1 MKNLNFAT
9 NWNSDLIESQYS
21 IWLNDAESLDSDWR
35 AFFEGFD
42 LGQTTPLPEVSGDIR
57 PSSSEDSRTQACFT
71 GAIYAFRSLGHTQAK
86 YRSSS

>member
-21 IWLNDAESLDSDWR
+21 IWLNDPESLDSDWR

-42 LGQTTPLPEVSGDIR
+42 LGQTTPLP
-57 PSSSEDSRTQACFT
+57 
-71 GAIYAFRSLGHTQAK
+71 
-86 YRSSS
+86 

>member
-42 LGQTTPLPEVSGDIR
+42 LGQTTPLLRFP
-57 PSSSEDSRTQACFT
+57 
-71 GAIYAFRSLGHTQAK
+71 AISYLLPPKTLVRRLVLLAPYMRFAH
-86 YRSSS
+86 